1 MPKQMKVVALC
12 MCNRELPLSSLYGFI
27 HFPGGWTV
35 FGVSF
40 LEMDSSF
47 FFQSLQLLSVKFY
60 VLG

>member
-47 FFQSLQLLSVKFY
+47 FFFNHCSFYLSSFMC
-60 VLG
+60 

>member
-35 FGVSF
+35 FGVTVS
-40 LEMDSSF
+40 
-47 FFQSLQLLSVKFY
+47 
-60 VLG
+60 